1 MLPHPNLLKEYTTF
15 VFTSNSDLKHL
26 RGRKTLRM
34 LGIDCL
40 TPGQLSKVSN
50 LGLFGMTVWVSGNSG
65 FFLTDTHTDT
75 QTVANFVIR
84 LLIIISGS

>member
-1 MLPHPNLLKEYTTF
+1 MDHL
-15 VFTSNSDLKHL
+15 FTSNSDLKHL

-40 TPGQLSKVSN
+40 TPGQLSKASK

-65 FFLTDTHTDT
+65 FLITDT
-75 QTVANFVIR
+75 QKHTQTLANFIIR
-84 LLIIISGS
+84 